1 MSTDLNSLWRMC
13 TDAGQIFGPV
23 PFSELLK
30 WVQEG
35 RIAANYLLTSDGQQW
50 ISPADIPELEMR
62 WIVELAPN
70 KFFGPAHQKVV
81 DELKQ
86 SPEFAGVRLYTLP
99 DPTADARFDQL
110 RRENEALVSE
120 RDQHARLAQ
129 NIQARALELEQALAG
144 QEALQAQTA
153 QALEEVRQTLQTEV
167 QARTLVQAELTE
179 IQALREQE
187 LNTFQATRDDLQN
200 QLAQARDTIQTLQAQ
215 LAQAQEKEVQIEVVD
230 DIEVLAPDTPPKI
243 KPRPDQA
250 LHNLEQRLAD
260 ELKRAAQSNRRF
272 F

>member
-1 MSTDLNSLWRMC
+1 MR

-35 RIAANYLLTSDGQQW
+35 RIAANYLLTPDGQQW
-50 ISPADIPELEMR
+50 IPPADIPELEMR

-70 KFFGPAHQKVV
+70 KFFGPAHRKVV

-99 DPTADARFDQL
+99 DPTAAARFDQL
-110 RRENEALVSE
+110 RRENEALAAE
-120 RDQHARLAQ
+120 RDQHARQTQTL
-129 NIQARALELEQALAG
+129 QARTLELEQALAE
-144 QEALQAQTA
+144 QEALLAQTA
-153 QALEEVRQTLQTEV
+153 QALEEARQNRQLEA
-167 QARTLVQAELTE
+167 QARTLAQAELTE
-179 IQALREQE
+179 IQALREQD
-187 LNTFQATRDDLQN
+187 LNTFQATQADLQN
-200 QLAQARDTIQTLQAQ
+200 QLAQARDTIQTLQDQ
-215 LAQAQEKEVQIEVVD
+215 LAQAQQNEVQIEVVD
-230 DIEVLAPDTPPKI
+230 DIEVLAPDTPPKV
-243 KPRPDQA
+243 KPRPDQT
-250 LHNLEQRLAD
+250 LQNLEQRLAD